1 MKMKFTHI
9 FSALILSLTMGN
21 LAAQA
26 SDDNE
31 IMIEQ
36 VGDTL
41 KLYIDQIGYGNKI
54 GLNDYSSG
62 SGSDMIITGSSLELD
77 LDFTG
82 NENLL
87 YGPLIA
93 DSTYIKIDVTGD
105 STDFDWNIG
114 YIGSADSSNLNFD
127 ITGDSNQFDLDQGYV
142 TSAERLNLDLILL
155 GDSNIFD
162 IDFESDDATWDFDI
176 TGDSNNIN
184 TLQTDGSDH
193 IMKVIHVGDSGDF
206 DIVQS
211 SGTCPQGINSCIG
224 KIDLDIDSENAIV
237 TINQKDSSD

>member
-54 GLNDYSSG
+54 GLNDFSSG
-62 SGSDMIITGSSLELD
+62 SGSDMTITGSSLELD

-87 YGPLIA
+87 YGPLVA

-114 YIGSADSSNLNFD
+114 YIGSADSSNL
-127 ITGDSNQFDLDQGYV
+127 
-142 TSAERLNLDLILL
+142 
-155 GDSNIFD
+155 
-162 IDFESDDATWDFDI
+162 DFDI
-176 TGDSNNIN
+176 TGDSNNFN

-211 SGTCPQGINSCIG
+211 SGTCPQGVSSCIG

>member
-1 MKMKFTHI
+1 MKT
-9 FSALILSLTMGN
+9 LISYSLGLLLSTNILF
-21 LAAQA
+21 AQA
-26 SDDNE
+26 TDDNE
-31 IMIEQ
+31 INITQ
-36 VGDTL
+36 TGDTL
-41 KLYIDQIGYGNKI
+41 KLYIDQLGFGNKV
-54 GLNDYSSG
+54 GGDDASG
-62 SGSDMIITGSSLELD
+62 GSPSAMVITGTTLEFD

-82 NENLL
+82 NSNILF
-87 YGPLIA
+87 GPVIA
-93 DSTYIKIDVTGD
+93 DSSTYK
-105 STDFDWNIG
+105 
-114 YIGSADSSNLNFD
+114 LD
-127 ITGDSNQFDLDQGYV
+127 ITGDSNEVDWNVGYNGSADDSDINFDITGTSNEFDLDQGYV

-176 TGDSNNIN
+176 TGDSNNFN

-211 SGTCPQGINSCIG
+211 SGTCPQGVSSCIG

>member
-93 DSTYIKIDVTGD
+93 DSTYCLL
-105 STDFDWNIG
+105 
-114 YIGSADSSNLNFD
+114 Y
-127 ITGDSNQFDLDQGYV
+127 
-142 TSAERLNLDLILL
+142 TSPSPRD
-155 GDSNIFD
+155 
-162 IDFESDDATWDFDI
+162 
-176 TGDSNNIN
+176 
-184 TLQTDGSDH
+184 
-193 IMKVIHVGDSGDF
+193 
-206 DIVQS
+206 
-211 SGTCPQGINSCIG
+211 
-224 KIDLDIDSENAIV
+224 
-237 TINQKDSSD
+237 

>member
-62 SGSDMIITGSSLELD
+62 SGSDMTITGSSLELD

-87 YGPLIA
+87 YGPLVA

-114 YIGSADSSNLNFD
+114 YIGSADSSNLDFD

-211 SGTCPQGINSCIG
+211 SGTCPQGVSSCIG

>member
-62 SGSDMIITGSSLELD
+62 SGSDMTITGSSLELD

-87 YGPLIA
+87 YGPLVA

-114 YIGSADSSNLNFD
+114 YIGSADSSNLDFD

-193 IMKVIHVGDSGDF
+193 VMKVVHVGDSGDF

-211 SGTCPQGINSCIG
+211 SGTCPQEINSCIG
-224 KIDLDIDSENAIV
+224 KIDLDIDSEKAIV